1 MDLFIFT
8 KSSVRKFVNS
18 FFNHLINLLV
28 IYFFFFSSLNYEPVR
43 LLFFFFFFFFFTSDG
58 GGGGGGGGLCIY
70 IYIYSGGI
78 KVWVTDKIGKSWGG
92 GGWNGV
98 SVYNTGG

>member
-28 IYFFFFSSLNYEPVR
+28 IYFFHFFSSLNYEPVR
-43 LLFFFFFFFFFTSDG
+43 LLICYFFLHQM
-58 GGGGGGGGLCIY
+58 GGGGGLC

-78 KVWVTDKIGKSWGG
+78 KVWVTDKIGKSWGVG
-92 GGWNGV
+92 GGMEYQYIIGV
-98 SVYNTGG
+98 AECEFV